1 MRWLQSFIDNQ
12 LPHVIVVPNNPVFKH
27 ELRTITGPK
36 TTQQLKKVITS
47 TLSIL
52 FVMAGVGWG
61 LLLWNDFS
69 TFRRADWTSDFTGSC
84 LTIAGILAFLSVF
97 VTITV
102 DLYYVLITSNSIG
115 QHVTSGE
122 WDMLRLSPLG
132 TQAILDGKYA
142 ATLIRVWRA
151 MSIDFS
157 FRVATVSFAI
167 LASVPLFVLLV
178 SSIQSSWMYLSIVVL
193 IIIFAVIPGT
203 VLCILEPIWRM
214 RAFVAL
220 GLMASAQI
228 HNPLSAALAGLG
240 YWMGIRL
247 LQIAILL
254 VILIVSALIFPLVVA
269 LPTIVMYIFYDVVL
283 YNAMNRTLKLAFRSE

>member
-1 MRWLQSFIDNQ
+1 
-12 LPHVIVVPNNPVFKH
+12 
-27 ELRTITGPK
+27 
-36 TTQQLKKVITS
+36 
-47 TLSIL
+47 
-52 FVMAGVGWG
+52 
-61 LLLWNDFS
+61 
-69 TFRRADWTSDFTGSC
+69 
-84 LTIAGILAFLSVF
+84 
-97 VTITV
+97 
-102 DLYYVLITSNSIG
+102 
-115 QHVTSGE
+115 
-122 WDMLRLSPLG
+122 
-132 TQAILDGKYA
+132 
-142 ATLIRVWRA
+142 
-151 MSIDFS
+151 
-157 FRVATVSFAI
+157 
-167 LASVPLFVLLV
+167 
-178 SSIQSSWMYLSIVVL
+178 MYLSIVVL

-240 YWMGIRL
+240 YWMGVRL